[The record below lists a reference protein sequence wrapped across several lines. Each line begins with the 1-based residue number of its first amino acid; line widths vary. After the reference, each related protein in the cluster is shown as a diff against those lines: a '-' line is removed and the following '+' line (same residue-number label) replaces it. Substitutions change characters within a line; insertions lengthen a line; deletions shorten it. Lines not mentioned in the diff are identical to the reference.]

1 MSLKKPM
8 STQTPLRKFE
18 QALLKS
24 WRSPTILTLVLLPL
38 SGLYLVLSTLNR
50 WTYTLG
56 PKARYEAAVPTIVV
70 GNLTV
75 GGSGKSP
82 FVAALVKTLQSKEY
96 RVGIVSRGYKR
107 SSDKAAV
114 VLNEQSDARDVG
126 DEPLML
132 FHQTN
137 APTAVAADRKSAIDA
152 LLKVHDLDVIV
163 CDDGLQHWKLKPSV
177 TICIDDQSL
186 VSRNRLVLPAGP
198 YRELYSR
205 LKQMH
210 EVVAHVVKP
219 SDSAEEINSD
229 SNDFKV
235 AHSVF
240 WLEPQAVSSVH
251 SNNATSG
258 NEGGD
263 VTESL
268 TPRRVNLVA
277 GIAKPQRFF
286 ETAQSLGYSG
296 PEHSF
301 SDHHQFVE
309 SDLKFDNDLP
319 ILMTE
324 KDAVKCNGFTANQLW
339 YLPVTAQLDQNMI
352 DRVINRITQN

>member
-1 MSLKKPM
+1 MNRQEL
-8 STQTPLRKFE
+8 QRRIE
-18 QALLKS
+18 RALLKS

-38 SGLYLVLSTLNR
+38 SGVYFVLSTLNR
-50 WTYTLG
+50 WLYTLG
-56 PKARYEAAVPTIVV
+56 LKARYEARVPAIVV

-82 FVAALVKTLQSKEY
+82 FVAALVRALQLKGY

-107 SSDKAAV
+107 SSIKAAI

-137 APTAVAADRKSAIDA
+137 VPTAVAADRKTAIEA

-177 TICIDDQSL
+177 SICIDDQSL

-198 YRELYSR
+198 YREPHSR
-205 LKQMH
+205 LKKMH
-210 EVVAHVVKP
+210 EVVAHVVK
-219 SDSAEEINSD
+219 SQDDSKEKASSSYD
-229 SNDFKV
+229 SQNG
-235 AHSVF
+235 HSLF
-240 WLEPQAVSSVH
+240 WLEPQPVMRVCKH
-251 SNNATSG
+251 KELTHNERVDAT
-258 NEGGD
+258 ELL
-263 VTESL
+263 E
-268 TPRRVNLVA
+268 PQRVNLVA

-309 SDLKFDNDLP
+309 SDLEFDNDLP

-324 KDAVKCNGFTANQLW
+324 KDAVKCGDFATNQLW
-339 YLPVTAQLDQNMI
+339 YIPVTAQLDQNMI
-352 DRVINRITQN
+352 DRVINRLK